1 MCYPI
6 YTKLMAIN
14 KILKSY
20 NTFMVLSVFMNC
32 RSKSFLFLFYTH
44 TWFKSII
51 FGLPQV
57 SHVKAALC
65 REGKELGG
73 IRNFRF
79 LIF

>member
-1 MCYPI
+1 MIKDLKY
-6 YTKLMAIN
+6 
-14 KILKSY
+14 KIK
-20 NTFMVLSVFMNC
+20 V
-32 RSKSFLFLFYTH
+32 LFLFYTH

-79 LIF
+79 LIFWAKKYSEQKYILS